1 MNTSDIAD
9 GRVELKTSNAEIKPP
24 QHWRHFNSPSLP
36 RSIFTPQTG
45 PWTILFFGYW
55 EAKEKEEKRLNR
67 HSPTMGPA
75 QLIIQQNASTTVRNK
90 LIVMKSQ
97 RKTMPHIGIRD
108 MDNLLP
114 METLNIK

>member
-1 MNTSDIAD
+1 MNTSDIGD
-9 GRVELKTSNAEIKPP
+9 GRIEFKISNAEINTLLSS
-24 QHWRHFNSPSLP
+24 HLNIDVTFNSPSLP
-36 RSIFTPQTG
+36 CRIFTPQTG

-55 EAKEKEEKRLNR
+55 EAKAKEEKRLNR

-75 QLIIQQNASTTVRNK
+75 QLIIQQNASTIARNK

-108 MDNLLP
+108 MDN
-114 METLNIK
+114 